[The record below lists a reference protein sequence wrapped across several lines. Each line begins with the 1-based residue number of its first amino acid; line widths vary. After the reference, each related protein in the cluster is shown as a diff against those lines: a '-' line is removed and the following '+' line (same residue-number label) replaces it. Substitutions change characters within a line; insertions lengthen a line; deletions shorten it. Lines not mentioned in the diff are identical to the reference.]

1 MPFRPLLTRRLPRL
15 RAHPFALSVVI
26 RVSELMC
33 SHVTCFRFQSKPWQR
48 AVACVLMMVSV
59 VFASSVQAAESKAT
73 QQLAKRVSI
82 TWQEVPLGTALERL
96 AATQSLAIWCDRRV
110 DPNVPITLTVADQ
123 PIADVFAALGQQAG
137 AAAMPFAGVIYF
149 GPQQTA
155 DELATLAALARQPLA
170 KAPAASRTRWLK
182 PQAWSYPRL
191 SEPRRLLIELAI
203 SVHAIVNNE
212 QSVPHDLWQAR
223 DLPAMPAIDRAVLLL
238 AGFDLTCR
246 VSKDGSQLQVTPITR
261 PVAIVQKYRVPN
273 SRSAAFSAAMAELSG
288 ATTTGEGSRPTITAR
303 IEDHERLRAVLSGRP
318 TGAVAAAVAMRTA
331 GEKAAGSLL
340 EDRRFTLTIENKP
353 LAAVLNQL
361 AAQLNLQLEWDAA
374 IPDTAAGRNML
385 VSCQVE
391 KADLDDLLTAL
402 LEPAGLTSERQENR
416 VSIRKQ

>member
-1 MPFRPLLTRRLPRL
+1 
-15 RAHPFALSVVI
+15 
-26 RVSELMC
+26 MC
-33 SHVTCFRFQSKPWQR
+33 SRFTCFRFQSTPWLR
-48 AVACVLMMVSV
+48 AVTCILLIAGV
-59 VFASSVQAAESKAT
+59 VIASSAHSAESKAT
-73 QQLAKRVSI
+73 QQLAKPVSI

-96 AATQSLAIWCDRRV
+96 AETQSLAIWQDRRV

-123 PIADVFAALGQQAG
+123 PLADVFAALGQQAG
-137 AAAMPFAGVIYF
+137 VVAVPFAGVIYF

-191 SEPRRLLIELAI
+191 SEPRQLLIELAT
-203 SVHAIVNNE
+203 SVNAKVQNE
-212 QSVPHDLWQAR
+212 QSVPHDLWPAR
-223 DLPAMPAIDRAVLLL
+223 DVSALAAIDRAVLLL

-261 PVAIVQKYRVPN
+261 PVAIVQEYRVPN
-273 SRSAAFSAAMAELSG
+273 SRSAAFGAAVAELSD
-288 ATTTGEGSRPTITAR
+288 AKSTGEGSRPTIAAR
-303 IEDHERLRAVLSGRP
+303 VEDHERLRAALSGRLID
-318 TGAVAAAVAMRTA
+318 AVATAAVMRSV
-331 GEKAAGSLL
+331 GEKRGGNPLN
-340 EDRRFTLTIENKP
+340 DRRFTLTIENKP
-353 LAAVLNQL
+353 LAPVLNQL

-385 VSCQVE
+385 VSCRVE
-391 KADLDDLLTAL
+391 KADLDDLLQAL
-402 LEPAGLTSERQENR
+402 LEPAGLTSERQENH